1 MYDPDELYE
10 EVAFVAYHFGWGHDE
25 ILEMPHWERHRWCN
39 EISDIN
45 DKRNRESATATG
57 ASSNSPSN
65 GGIEFI
71 NPEFEG

>member
-1 MYDPDELYE
+1 M
-10 EVAFVAYHFGWGHDE
+10 AYHFGWSHAE

-45 DKRNRESATATG
+45 EQRNRETA
-57 ASSNSPSN
+57 SPSHSNSPTN

-71 NPEFEG
+71 NPDFEG

>member
-1 MYDPDELYE
+1 
-10 EVAFVAYHFGWGHDE
+10 VAYHFGWGHDE

-45 DKRNRESATATG
+45 DKRNRETATTAAG
-57 ASSNSPSN
+57 AGSDSPSN

>member
-1 MYDPDELYE
+1 M
-10 EVAFVAYHFGWGHDE
+10 AYHFGWSHDE
-25 ILEMPHWERHRWCN
+25 ILGMPHWERHQWCN

-45 DKRNRESATATG
+45 DKRNRET
-57 ASSNSPSN
+57 ASSSTSDGATT